1 MRRLKSAVSLDTLF
15 KSTDWKISSHPYGLI
30 INWEIEIR
38 FLFFV
43 LRWKQLGV
51 QAGSFTCWQ
60 WRSFRR
66 SPRRAPGV
74 PPGLLIWRLRAISR
88 VQQCFTLFF
97 FSLRPCEGGKK
108 SDTNNLGV
116 VSSHSSSAKQSRT
129 GWVLGRWSVRPAH
142 PAGQWQHINQTN
154 SGSSGSSSR
163 GLSFTHLI
171 NHRAAHNP
179 DRPASC

>member
-97 FSLRPCEGGKK
+97 FSLWPCEGGKK
-108 SDTNNLGV
+108 ATQTTLESCPVTVHQPSKVAQAEFWEGGASGLLTLLG
-116 VSSHSSSAKQSRT
+116 
-129 GWVLGRWSVRPAH
+129 
-142 PAGQWQHINQTN
+142 
-154 SGSSGSSSR
+154 SGST
-163 GLSFTHLI
+163 LTKQT
-171 NHRAAHNP
+171 AAAAAGACPSHT
-179 DRPASC
+179 